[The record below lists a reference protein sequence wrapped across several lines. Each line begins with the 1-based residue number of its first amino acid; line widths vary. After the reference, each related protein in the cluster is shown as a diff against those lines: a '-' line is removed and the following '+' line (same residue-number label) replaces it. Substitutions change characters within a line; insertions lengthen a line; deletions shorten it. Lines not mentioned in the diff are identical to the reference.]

1 MPSLKDIKR
10 QIKSVQNTQKTTKAM
25 KLVSTSKLK
34 KAEELAKR
42 SKQYANKITE
52 VLADICFKVEKFKI
66 GGLDNK
72 FFACDSE
79 IDPKMVDIVFITA
92 DKGLCGGFN
101 HQTLKRVQKLIENYK
116 KQDVKV
122 RLRGVGKKGVSYF
135 KFNNIELLDSVADL
149 SSHPDY
155 DRSKVFINSA
165 VEAYITGK
173 TDKVILVY
181 NGYKNMIT
189 QEMKVIDLLPIDT
202 SMCKLDTSMSV
213 MEVEPKDDDEE
224 VLNSLAQKYVE
235 YTMYY
240 GLIDSLAAE
249 HSARMQAMDS
259 ATNNAK
265 ELVKSLTVAYN
276 KARQEAITTE
286 LVEINTGMEAMK

>member
-1 MPSLKDIKR
+1 
-10 QIKSVQNTQKTTKAM
+10 M

-42 SKQYANKITE
+42 SRQYANKITE

-66 GGLDNK
+66 GGIDNK

-101 HQTLKRVQKLIENYK
+101 HQTLKRVQKLIEDYK
-116 KQDVKV
+116 KQDIKV

-135 KFNNIELLDSVADL
+135 KFNNIELLDSVIDL

-155 DRSKVFINSA
+155 DKSTAFINGA
-165 VEAYITGK
+165 VEDYIAGN
-173 TDKVILVY
+173 TDKVVLVY

-189 QEMKVIDLLPIDT
+189 QEMKVKELLPIDT

-213 MEVEPKDDDEE
+213 MEVEPKDEDED

-249 HSARMQAMDS
+249 HSARMQAMDA

-265 ELVKSLTVAYN
+265 ELVKSLTISYN